1 MLRVSREARRK
12 LNAFRKGTLKDLDFD
27 FQAACQAAEWHMS
40 PPGTELYA
48 DRDGARDG
56 EAREGEAREV
66 RRTPASRKAKKPKK
80 QGLSEEQIEE
90 LRDVFNL
97 FDNDH
102 SGSIDYRELEIA
114 MRALGFE
121 VEKEEL
127 LEMISDVDADGSG
140 IIEVRQPPQ
149 AVTRPENPTSAAGS
163 RLISTVLD
171 SLNLISTDLST
182 LSTAI
187 STDLERSRLSQL
199 DLD

>member
-1 MLRVSREARRK
+1 MLRVSRKARRQ
-12 LNAFRKGTLKDLDFD
+12 LNAFREGTLNDLDFD
-27 FQAACQAAEWHMS
+27 FQACCQAAEWHMS
-40 PPGTELYA
+40 PPRTELYA
-48 DRDGARDG
+48 ALDSARDG
-56 EAREGEAREV
+56 KAREV
-66 RRTPASRKAKKPKK
+66 RSTPASRKVKKPKK

-114 MRALGFE
+114 MRSLGFE

-149 AVTRPENPTSAAGS
+149 AVTWPENLTSAAGS
-163 RLISTVLD
+163 RLISKVLD
-171 SLNLISTDLST
+171 SLNCSFPSF
-182 LSTAI
+182 
-187 STDLERSRLSQL
+187 SR
-199 DLD
+199 

>member
-1 MLRVSREARRK
+1 MEEEMLRVSRKARRQLK
-12 LNAFRKGTLKDLDFD
+12 AFTEGTLKDLDFD

-40 PPGTELYA
+40 PPGTEMYA
-48 DRDGARDG
+48 DRDGAQD
-56 EAREGEAREV
+56 GEAREV

-140 IIEVRQPPQ
+140 IIEVRKPPQ
-149 AVTRPENPTSAAGS
+149 AVTRPEDPTSAAGS

>member
-1 MLRVSREARRK
+1 VEEEMLRVSRKARRQLK
-12 LNAFRKGTLKDLDFD
+12 AFTEGTLKDLDFD

-56 EAREGEAREV
+56 EAREV
-66 RRTPASRKAKKPKK
+66 RRPPASRKAKKPKK

-140 IIEVRQPPQ
+140 IIEVRKPPQ
-149 AVTRPENPTSAAGS
+149 AVTRPEDPTSAAGS